1 MVNRRLLFF
10 LGALLLAGLLL
21 SGCGKKDSGTAGEVT
36 VPPAG
41 QVTRPESYQDIYGVY
56 NGRIDN
62 NFIEIRVDQGQAFPG
77 GDEATAFLFP
87 VGQGEGAVTDLKAG
101 DKVKLNCF
109 KNSSD
114 QWQITAFE
122 EEKEAGNS
130 EGIPALGEGDFS
142 VESGKRSVKL
152 GDSDRD
158 VDLGEIFGEALSESV
173 VRLGADAGTLTGSYV
188 KKLVYDGIELGLMS
202 GRGGGGP
209 FYVDTMHITG
219 GSHATARGVMV
230 GDCYTR
236 ILELYPAKSGEEP
249 AREDPRNR
257 SYSYGSVNEG
267 EGMLLSF
274 EVRDG
279 VVKSITLQI
288 EHPLIR

>member
-1 MVNRRLLFF
+1 MVSRRLLFF

-41 QVTRPESYQDIYGVY
+41 QVTRPECYQDIYGVY

-62 NFIEIRVDQGQAFPG
+62 NFIEIKVDQGQAFPG
-77 GDEATAFLFP
+77 GNEATAFLLP
-87 VGQGEGAVTDLKAG
+87 VEIGEGAAADLKAG
-101 DKVKLNCF
+101 DRVKLNCF

-114 QWQITAFE
+114 QWQITSLK
-122 EEKEAGNS
+122 EEKEAGS
-130 EGIPALGEGDFS
+130 SKDVPALGEGDFS
-142 VESGKRSVKL
+142 VESGQRSVKL

-158 VDLGEIFGEALSESV
+158 VNLKEIFGEALSESV
-173 VRLGADAGTLTGSYV
+173 VRLGADAGTLAGSYV
-188 KKLVYDGIELGLMS
+188 KQRVYDGIELGLIS
-202 GRGGGGP
+202 GRGSGGP

-219 GSHATARGVMV
+219 GAHATARGVMV
-230 GDCYTR
+230 GDSYTR

-249 AREDPRNR
+249 AKEDPRNR
-257 SYSYGSVNEG
+257 SYSYASVNEG

-279 VVKSITLQI
+279 VIVSITLQV
-288 EHPLIR
+288 EHP